1 MPAWK
6 VLLIGLLACIFIGR
20 ATASVV
26 VPFNYDGNQR
36 WLWLGG
42 LLSATL
48 FMGVLLALFLRH
60 AGGAMDAKPRGAR
73 R

>member
-6 VLLIGLLACIFIGR
+6 VLLIGLLACICMGL
-20 ATASVV
+20 ATASFV